1 MIFSSEM
8 AQCIPAAEEVLHST
22 NYALKIQRKN
32 LTFFPDPYCVVL
44 LDLGL
49 GFFGIIFIYSENGL
63 WKPVLELALDVQDFP
78 SLIHNDQ
85 RKWLFTLSEDRLE
98 LYLEDCS

>member
-1 MIFSSEM
+1 MIISLEM

-22 NYALKIQRKN
+22 NYALKIERKH

-44 LDLGL
+44 LVLGL
-49 GFFGIIFIYSENGL
+49 EVFGIIFIYSKNGL
-63 WKPVLELALDVQDFP
+63 WKLVLELALDVQDFP
-78 SLIHNDQ
+78 SLIHNYQ
-85 RKWLFTLSEDRLE
+85 EKWLFTLPEDCLE